1 MALTTSQDNINRSIL
16 KFLNKDLRYRCLIL
30 QSNYL
35 SILDTI
41 SKNFEYVSNQFGANY
56 YCLKYLELFD
66 EIGAK
71 SCSDVIDVTKKKSN
85 NSLLLLEG
93 PLHFITFWSNNSQSR
108 FWGFL
113 STLARGPGVV
123 ILDVVR
129 NSIFEEDFDAIGK
142 STCGRVLFW
151 KSRLSIMETRAL

>member
-1 MALTTSQDNINRSIL
+1 MALTTSQENISRSIIKL
-16 KFLNKDLRYRCLIL
+16 LNKDLRYRCLIL

-35 SILDTI
+35 PVLDTVR
-41 SKNFEYVSNQFGANY
+41 KNFEYVSSHFKASY
-56 YCLKYLELFD
+56 HYLKSLELFD

-71 SCSDVIDVTKKKSN
+71 SCSDVMEITKEKSKD
-85 NSLLLLEG
+85 SLLLLEG
-93 PLHFITFWSNNSQSR
+93 PLHFLTFWSNNSQKN

-113 STLARGPGVV
+113 STFTQGPGVV

-129 NSIFEEDFDAIGK
+129 NSKFKEDFEAIGK

-151 KSRLSIMETRAL
+151 KSRLSITEIKTL